1 MPSPDLKK
9 INKEWTLFLDRDGV
23 INYEKEMD
31 YILNWNEF
39 RFYDQVLEAIAICAQ
54 KFGLIV
60 VVTNQKGVGKK
71 LMKEDDLLNIH
82 QELKNEVAKSG
93 GRIDQFYYCTSLD
106 DEHYSRKPN
115 PGMAFEAKKEFPEI
129 EFNKSIMIGNKPSDM
144 LFGRNAGMYTVYL
157 TTTHPNQAFPHPDID
172 LVFPTL
178 MDFAKAL

>member
-1 MPSPDLKK
+1 MPTLDLKK
-9 INKEWTLFLDRDGV
+9 INKDWTLFLDRDGV
-23 INYEKEMD
+23 INHEKELD

-39 RFYDQVLEAIAICAQ
+39 KFYDQVLEAIAICAK

-71 LMKEDDLLNIH
+71 LMSEDDLLNIH
-82 QELKNEVAKSG
+82 QELKKEVLKAG
-93 GRIDQFYYCTSLD
+93 GRIDQVYFCSSTD
-106 DEHYSRKPN
+106 DNHYSRKPN
-115 PGMAFEAKKEFPEI
+115 PGMAFEARKEFPEI
-129 EFNKSIMIGNKPSDM
+129 EFNKSIIVGNKSSDM

-157 TTTHPNQAFPHPDID
+157 TTTHPDQEIPHPHID